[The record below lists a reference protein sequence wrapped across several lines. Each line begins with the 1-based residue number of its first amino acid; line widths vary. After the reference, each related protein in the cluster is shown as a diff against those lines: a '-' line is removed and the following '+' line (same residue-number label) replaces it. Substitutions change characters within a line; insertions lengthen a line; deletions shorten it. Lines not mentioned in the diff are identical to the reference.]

1 MTPHED
7 PTQEIRVVLLVIGA
21 SIGLAG
27 MMLNVSWLVYVAIG
41 VLAIGGILAIIRRW
55 KIRQS
60 ERDES
65 TLES

>member
-1 MTPHED
+1 MTAHED
-7 PTQEIRVVLLVIGA
+7 RTQEIRVVLLVIGA

-27 MMLNVSWLVYVAIG
+27 MILELSWLVYVAIG
-41 VLAIGGILAIIRRW
+41 VLAAGGILAILRRW

>member
-1 MTPHED
+1 MTPHD
-7 PTQEIRVVLLVIGA
+7 DTTQEIRVVLLVIGA

-27 MMLNVSWLVYVAIG
+27 MMLEISWLVYVAIG
-41 VLAIGGILAIIRRW
+41 VLAVGGILAILRRW

>member
-1 MTPHED
+1 MTSHED
-7 PTQEIRVVLLVIGA
+7 TTQEIRVVLLILGA

-27 MMLNVSWLVYVAIG
+27 MMLEISWLIYVAIG
-41 VLAIGGILAIIRRW
+41 VLAIGGILALIRRW

>member
-7 PTQEIRVVLLVIGA
+7 STQEIRVVLLVIGA

-27 MMLNVSWLVYVAIG
+27 MMLDFSWLIYVAIG
-41 VLAIGGILAIIRRW
+41 VLAVGGILAIRRRW

>member
-7 PTQEIRVVLLVIGA
+7 ATQEIRVVLLVIGA

-27 MMLNVSWLVYVAIG
+27 MMLEISWLVYVAIG
-41 VLAIGGILAIIRRW
+41 VLAVGGILAILRRW

>member
-7 PTQEIRVVLLVIGA
+7 TTQEIRVVLLVIGA

-27 MMLNVSWLVYVAIG
+27 MMLEISWLVYLAIG
-41 VLAIGGILAIIRRW
+41 VLAAGGILAILRRR

-60 ERDES
+60 ESDES

>member
-1 MTPHED
+1 VTDHED
-7 PTQEIRVVLLVIGA
+7 RTQEIRVVLLVIGA

-27 MMLNVSWLVYVAIG
+27 MMLQLSWLVYVAIG
-41 VLAIGGILAIIRRW
+41 VLAVGGILAILRRW

>member
-1 MTPHED
+1 MTRNED
-7 PTQEIRVVLLVIGA
+7 TTQEIRIVLLVVGA

-27 MMLNVSWLVYVAIG
+27 MMLEISWLVYLAIG
-41 VLAIGGILAIIRRW
+41 VLAVGGIIAILRRW

>member
-1 MTPHED
+1 MTHHED

-27 MMLNVSWLVYVAIG
+27 MMLNASWLVYVAMG
-41 VLAIGGILAIIRRW
+41 VLAVGGILAIIRRW

>member
-1 MTPHED
+1 VTAHED
-7 PTQEIRVVLLVIGA
+7 RTQEIRVVLLVIGA

-27 MMLNVSWLVYVAIG
+27 MMLQLSWLVYVAIG
-41 VLAIGGILAIIRRW
+41 VLAVGGILAILRRW